1 MQKITSLLDINYII
15 NNKVDLKDDK
25 GYVIPFVRF
34 MGYSLIQVMRLINSG
49 NYTYNFKKQ

>member
-15 NNKVDLKDDK
+15 NNRVDLKDDK

-34 MGYSLIQVMRLINSG
+34 MSYSLIQVVRLINTG
-49 NYTYNFKKQ
+49 NYTYNLK